1 MRRRN
6 LRSVSL
12 IEVDFLF
19 WYRIGKSY
27 KEHRACEGTAFEEWL
42 IEVGFLFWYRIV
54 KPYKEH
60 RAYEGAA
67 FEELLI
73 EIDFLFW
80 YRIGKS
86 YKEHRL
92 AKAQPS
98 KSDLRRVILCF
109 VEIQNII
116 Y

>member
-1 MRRRN
+1 
-6 LRSVSL
+6 L
-12 IEVDFLF
+12 IFFFD
-19 WYRIGKSY
+19 IGK
-27 KEHRACEGTAFEEWL
+27 T
-42 IEVGFLFWYRIV
+42 
-54 KPYKEH
+54 YKEH

-80 YRIGKS
+80 YRIGEP

-98 KSDLRRVILCF
+98 KS
-109 VEIQNII
+109 
-116 Y
+116 